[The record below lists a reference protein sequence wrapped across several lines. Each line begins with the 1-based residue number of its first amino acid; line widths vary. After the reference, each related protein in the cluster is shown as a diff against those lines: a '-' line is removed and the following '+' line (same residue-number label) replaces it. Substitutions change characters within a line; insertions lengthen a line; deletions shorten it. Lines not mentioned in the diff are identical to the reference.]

1 MDDRSDG
8 LLHQRL
14 DRLEEKGR
22 ATLAAAARGAAWRD
36 GGDLALR
43 SSIVVPVVVAAWAMI
58 RPVAALPAIAF
69 SVVVPLVVMLLV
81 VAVRMARFRVERR
94 AALASVDRALALK
107 DRAVVTA
114 EFLTDDRPDGF
125 RQAALQEAMPWLDR
139 ALSAQVDGE
148 ARSAQYGRYRWVMP
162 ILALAVLMAALA
174 VRPSSSVGSGGG
186 ESSALHQVAMALGLR
201 PDGRDPELDRDGRGG
216 EGSGR
221 DSSAG
226 AAGRGATGGSPASA
240 VGASAMAKAGGGSD
254 DTARL
259 LGQSQSVGSG
269 ASPSSGSGRANG
281 VGSTGRMGEADSTGP
296 SGKGPDGQR
305 AEDAKTR
312 GDGQAMAAESRA
324 TPPQGAQNGAAAG
337 VSAPA
342 GSPPAPR
349 NPGGSQG
356 PQSSGSRNRQQSGQQ
371 SQGSGS
377 SGRANNNGQQG
388 SNRGDGQEGAKRAR
402 GSSSLML
409 AVPMEDRVI
418 GTVNA
423 GTVSSTTRNAPPRA
437 MTAGAVAAQ
446 SRGAGQGPDASLP
459 ERTRSVQEDR
469 LLERYFARPGVGR

>member
-22 ATLAAAARGAAWRD
+22 TTLATAARGAAWRE
-36 GGDLALR
+36 GVDLALR
-43 SSIVVPVVVAAWAMI
+43 SSIVVPLVALAWAMV
-58 RPVAALPAIAF
+58 RPVAALPAILL
-69 SVVVPLVVMLLV
+69 SVIVPLAVVLLV

-94 AALASVDRALALK
+94 AALASVDHALALK
-107 DRAVVTA
+107 DRAVITA
-114 EFLTDDRPDGF
+114 EFLEDDRQDGF

-139 ALSAQVDGE
+139 ALSAPVDE
-148 ARSAQYGRYRWVMP
+148 EVRPAEHGRYRWVMP
-162 ILALAVLMAALA
+162 ILALAVLMAALV
-174 VRPSSSVGSGGG
+174 VRPSSHVRSGGG
-186 ESSALHQVAMALGLR
+186 ASSALHQVAMALGLR
-201 PDGRDPELDRDGRGG
+201 PDGRDAERDRNGGGG
-216 EGSGR
+216 EDRGR

-226 AAGRGATGGSPASA
+226 AAGRGAAGGSPASPA
-240 VGASAMAKAGGGSD
+240 GASAIAKAGAGSD
-254 DTARL
+254 DTATP
-259 LGQSQSVGSG
+259 LGQSQGGGSG
-269 ASPSSGSGRANG
+269 ASPSSGSGRGDG
-281 VGSTGRMGEADSTGP
+281 VGGPGRMAEADHAGP
-296 SGKGPDGQR
+296 SGKEPDGQR
-305 AEDAKTR
+305 
-312 GDGQAMAAESRA
+312 GDGAKASGDTQAMAGERPA
-324 TPPQGAQNGAAAG
+324 TPSQGAQNGAAAG

-356 PQSSGSRNRQQSGQQ
+356 QQSSGSRNRQQSGQQ

-377 SGRANNNGQQG
+377 SGHANNNGQQG

-423 GTVSSTTRNAPPRA
+423 GAVSSTTRNAPPRA
-437 MTAGAVAAQ
+437 MTAGGVAAQ

>member
-1 MDDRSDG
+1 MHDRSDG

-22 ATLAAAARGAAWRD
+22 RTLAAAARGAAWRD
-36 GGDLALR
+36 GVDLALR
-43 SSIVVPVVVAAWAMI
+43 CSIVVPVIVLVLAMM
-58 RPVAALPAIAF
+58 RPVSALPAIML
-69 SVVVPLVVMLLV
+69 SIVVPLAVPLLV

-114 EFLTDDRPDGF
+114 EFLADDRQDGF

-139 ALSAQVDGE
+139 ALSAPVDGDV
-148 ARSAQYGRYRWVMP
+148 RSTEYGRYRWVVP
-162 ILALAVLMAALA
+162 VLALAVLMAALA
-174 VRPSSSVGSGGG
+174 VRPSAPVGAGGG
-186 ESSALHQVAMALGLR
+186 EPSALHRVAMALGLR
-201 PDGRDPELDRDGRGG
+201 PDGQDAERDRNGRGDAG
-216 EGSGR
+216 GGR
-221 DSSAG
+221 DASLD
-226 AAGRGATGGSPASA
+226 AAGRGAPGGSPASA
-240 VGASAMAKAGGGSD
+240 AGASATAKAGAGSD
-254 DTARL
+254 DTATP
-259 LGQSQSVGSG
+259 LGQSQSGGNG
-269 ASPSSGSGRANG
+269 ASPSSGSGRGNG
-281 VGSTGRMGEADSTGP
+281 AGGAGRMAQADSAGP

-305 AEDAKTR
+305 ADEAKAS

-324 TPPQGAQNGAAAG
+324 TPPQGTQNGAAAG

-349 NPGGSQG
+349 NPGGNQG
-356 PQSSGSRNRQQSGQQ
+356 QQSSGSRNRQQSGQQ

-388 SNRGDGQEGAKRAR
+388 SNRGDGQEGVKRAH

-423 GTVSSTTRNAPPRA
+423 GAVSSATRNAPPRA

-446 SRGAGQGPDASLP
+446 SRGAGRGPDASLP